1 MVKNS
6 RSAYFHPMEK
16 NCRSSNSPIF
26 HLLTKCQKIT
36 IFDSFPNIC
45 QNVIFHRSPIFP
57 KNTKNTI
64 FHIFPYGSENT
75 KIAHFPK
82 NPKISHFWKIPIF
95 AHFGDI
101 LENPIL
107 GILEDL
113 PKYPIF
119 GHFLEN
125 PKNAFFYP
133 YPQNA
138 DFWRL
143 RVRLPLNALLEK
155 GYLSNPMGVYLYF
168 CFYYILIIYFG

>member
-1 MVKNS
+1 M
-6 RSAYFHPMEK
+6 
-16 NCRSSNSPIF
+16 
-26 HLLTKCQKIT
+26 TKCQKNT

-64 FHIFPYGSENT
+64 FHIFPYGGENT
-75 KIAHFPK
+75 KIPHFPK
-82 NPKISHFWKIPIF
+82 NPKIAKITKIGD
-95 AHFGDI
+95 FGDI
-101 LENPIL
+101 LEIAIFEVL
-107 GILEDL
+107 GDL

-125 PKNAFFYP
+125 PKNALFYP